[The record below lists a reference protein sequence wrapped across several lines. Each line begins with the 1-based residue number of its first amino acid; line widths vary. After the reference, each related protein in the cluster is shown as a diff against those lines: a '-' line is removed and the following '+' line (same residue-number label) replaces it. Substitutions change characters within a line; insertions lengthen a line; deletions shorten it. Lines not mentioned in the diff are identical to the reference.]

1 MLKNNKKEVVK
12 EKDCGCNKNKNII
25 ANKDH
30 EKKEIEKR
38 IISKIYRTNTK
49 LFL

>member
-1 MLKNNKKEVVK
+1 MLKDNKKEINK
-12 EKDCGCNKNKNII
+12 QKDCGCNKNKNVV
-25 ANKDH
+25 ANKNF

-38 IISKIYRTNTK
+38 VASKIYRTNTK